1 MSGHICKVQGD
12 ETPWFFQAHY
22 ATLPCLKFCGS
33 IKCSVLRA
41 SGKDLHPH
49 DGVFFFF
56 FLTTEIIIWGSY
68 SDDGSHRGSALQ
80 RRAVSNRDCL

>member
-12 ETPWFFQAHY
+12 ENAWFFQAHY
-22 ATLPCLKFCGS
+22 ATLPSLKFCSS
-33 IKCSVLRA
+33 IRCSVLRA

-56 FLTTEIIIWGSY
+56 LTTEIIIWGSC
-68 SDDGSHRGSALQ
+68 SDDGSHGASALQ
-80 RRAVSNRDCL
+80 RGAVSNRDCL